1 MAAKGYS
8 FYIDLIKLYCL
19 CINISSTK
27 QLLWNILVM
36 FHFEP
41 CFKVPWPVTSPSLIV
56 DLGLIQQGCWFKLKT
71 CLFKYRAYVNKD
83 LTACLLNQRNIGYS
97 WLHKRKVQ
105 RQTAI
110 SKQGSLGSRLLQ
122 YIHLVQG
129 ASCRER
135 ESIREWVFRLLILYV
150 LILIYKLIYA
160 CL

>member
-1 MAAKGYS
+1 
-8 FYIDLIKLYCL
+8 
-19 CINISSTK
+19 
-27 QLLWNILVM
+27 M

-129 ASCRER
+129 ASSGLGLIDWFIFVRVITFLNICRSR
-135 ESIREWVFRLLILYV
+135 ITTILRSPFVQQQQQQPYDQRADNHQRSNYFRGLR
-150 LILIYKLIYA
+150 
-160 CL
+160 